1 MSGGTSGSAS
11 NSGHRLTST
20 GPDASSESYFRSLV
34 DNSPDVIAV
43 LEADGTI
50 KFQSP
55 SVLDVLGYKP
65 EEMIG
70 RQAFDL
76 LHPDDLAHITK
87 LFAELTS
94 KAGPKIATAVCRF
107 RHKNGSWC
115 PLECLGKNLL
125 DDPEVR
131 GILISSRDNAQ
142 QRRMEE
148 RLRESEERYA
158 LAMQGTNDG
167 LWDWDLRT
175 NQVYFSP
182 RWKAMLGYA
191 EHEIGS
197 TPDEWLNRVHSD
209 DVIALQS
216 AISSHI
222 EAQTDHYEGE
232 YRMLHKDGAYRW
244 MVTRG
249 IAVRGSNG
257 VMNRL
262 VGAQADITEKK
273 RIAET
278 LVHDALHDALTKLPN
293 RNLFVDRLQNC
304 LARTKRHKEYQFAVL
319 FLDLDRFKVI
329 NDGLGHLMGDKLLCE
344 LGSLISSC
352 VRPEDTVA
360 RLGGDEFTI
369 LLDGIDDISA
379 AIRVAQRIQTALTVP
394 FNLGGQE
401 VYTTAS
407 IGIALSATGYAHPD
421 ELIRDADN
429 AMYRAKSTG
438 KARHQVFD
446 SSMHAQSI
454 ALLQL
459 ETDLRRAV
467 EREEF
472 RVHYQAI
479 RSLDTGEVTG
489 FEALIRWQHPQ
500 RGLVYPGDFIH
511 AAEETGLIVPI
522 GAWILHEACR
532 QTAEWQKQIPEARP
546 LTINVNLASTQFAQP
561 DLPAQIQRVLQET
574 GLSPASLKLEITET
588 VVIENPEAAGEML
601 RQLRALGIK
610 VCLDDFG
617 TGYSSLSYLLR
628 FPIDTLKIDRSFVSG
643 IGSGSE
649 NASIVKTIVALAHN
663 MGMDVTAEGVE
674 TREQMLHLQHL
685 NCENAQG
692 YLFSKP
698 VVAETAFAQISAPA
712 Q

>member
-1 MSGGTSGSAS
+1 VVAKPTAKAETTKPENSGVHSAS
-11 NSGHRLTST
+11 DSFVRALLDH
-20 GPDASSESYFRSLV
+20 
-34 DNSPDVIAV
+34 SPDVVAV

-55 SVLDVLGYKP
+55 SVLEVLGYEP
-65 EEMIG
+65 GEMIG
-70 RQAFDL
+70 QQSFDL
-76 LHPDDLAHITK
+76 LHPDDLPNVSK
-87 LFAELTS
+87 LFSDLAES
-94 KAGPKIATAVCRF
+94 PGKVSVAVCRF
-107 RHKNGSWC
+107 RHKDGSWC
-115 PLECLGKNLL
+115 SLECIGRNLL
-125 DDPEVR
+125 HDPVVN

-142 QRRMEE
+142 QRSIEE

-158 LAMQGTNDG
+158 LAMKGTNDG
-167 LWDWDLRT
+167 LWDWNLKT
-175 NQVYFSP
+175 AQVYFSP
-182 RWKAMLGYA
+182 RWKAMLGYE

-209 DVIALQS
+209 DIAALQS
-216 AISSHI
+216 AIASHI
-222 EAQTDHYEGE
+222 ESHTDHYEGE
-232 YRMLHKDGAYRW
+232 YRILHKDGAYRW
-244 MVTRG
+244 MLTRG
-249 IAVRGSNG
+249 IAVRGADKSL
-257 VMNRL
+257 NRL
-262 VGAQADITEKK
+262 VGSQADVTEKK
-273 RIAET
+273 RIAEL
-278 LVHDALHDALTKLPN
+278 LVHDALHDALTRLPN
-293 RNLFVDRLQNC
+293 RTLFVDRLQNC
-304 LARTKRHKEYQFAVL
+304 LSRAKRRKDYQFAVL

-329 NDGLGHLMGDKLLCE
+329 NDGLGHVMGDKLLVE
-344 LGSLISSC
+344 LASLLSSC

-360 RLGGDEFTI
+360 RIGGDEFTI
-369 LLDGIDDISA
+369 LLDGIEDISA

-394 FNLGGQE
+394 FALGGQDI
-401 VYTTAS
+401 YTSAS
-407 IGIALSATGYAHPD
+407 IGIALSASGYNHPE

-446 SSMHAQSI
+446 SSMHAHAI

-467 EREEF
+467 ERREF

-479 RSLDTGEVTG
+479 RSLATSEITG
-489 FEALIRWQHPQ
+489 FEALVRWQHPQ
-500 RGLVYPGDFIH
+500 RGLVYPVDFIR
-511 AAEETGLIVPI
+511 AAEETGLIIPI
-522 GAWILHEACR
+522 GWWVLNEACR
-532 QTAEWQKQIPEARP
+532 QTAEWQKSIPEAQP
-546 LTINVNLASTQFAQP
+546 LTINVNLSSNQFAQH
-561 DLPAQIQRVLQET
+561 DLPLQVKRVLEET

-601 RQLRALGIK
+601 RQLRALGVK

-643 IGSGSE
+643 IGSGTE

-698 VVAETAFAQISAPA
+698 VSAESAFGQLGKS
-712 Q
+712 QK